1 MKKIAINGTGIS
13 GLTLAWWLR
22 KYGFEPTLF
31 EKASELRNG
40 GYLVDF
46 WGPACEIMKK
56 MGLFDQLKENH
67 IKSKIFTVLM
77 KMAEDHRRL
86 IFLL

>member
-1 MKKIAINGTGIS
+1 MEVKNEKIAINGTGIS

-46 WGPACEIMKK
+46 G
-56 MGLFDQLKENH
+56 
-67 IKSKIFTVLM
+67 VLLV
-77 KMAEDHRRL
+77 K
-86 IFLL
+86 

>member
-31 EKASELRNG
+31 EKASELRMVVI
-40 GYLVDF
+40 L
-46 WGPACEIMKK
+46 
-56 MGLFDQLKENH
+56 
-67 IKSKIFTVLM
+67 
-77 KMAEDHRRL
+77 L
-86 IFLL
+86 IFGVLLVK